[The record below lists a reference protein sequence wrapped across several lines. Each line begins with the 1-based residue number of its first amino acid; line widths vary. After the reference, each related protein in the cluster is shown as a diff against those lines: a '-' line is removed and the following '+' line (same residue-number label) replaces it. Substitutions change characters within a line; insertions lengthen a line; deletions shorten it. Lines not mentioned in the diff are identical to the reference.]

1 VRVWMSNFVEPVSED
16 HWFVSHCRKHG
27 PNLSKNRESLALL
40 PSQHLRFL
48 LLSSSPRRSSCVRP
62 APCSA
67 EPLDA
72 RFGMSLVSNTP
83 SRAGTLSPPS
93 TATNGTNITRAD
105 FQRWAH
111 EGEWP
116 AVNLCGACQRSS
128 AWAGRRPRPGAPLSS
143 SVHPPLT
150 PRSPLL
156 CLCPARSQP
165 CAG

>member
-1 VRVWMSNFVEPVSED
+1 MCGRTSNFAEPVSQLIGS
-16 HWFVSHCRKHG
+16 FRSRKHG
-27 PNLSKNRESLALL
+27 PAQNRDAPPVAGSAFCCILLRLA
-40 PSQHLRFL
+40 
-48 LLSSSPRRSSCVRP
+48 RRSSCVRP

-116 AVNLCGACQRSS
+116 AVNLCGACRRSS